1 VRATGDRGTA
11 GTYFDDAP
19 CGLLCASPDLRISA
33 VNKTMAGWLG
43 YSSEDLIGRRFI
55 DFLSAGARIHYAT
68 NIAPRLRLHG
78 EVTELAVDLL
88 TADGTRMPVMITAN
102 VKPVE
107 GGVEE
112 IRLAVLDARNRRF
125 YERELM
131 AERRGAEELKARAE
145 ELQHRAEE
153 ERNRALELAD
163 TLRTSLLPPILS
175 VPPGMAADA
184 HFHAAT
190 DDVTGDFYDLFPLSP
205 DKWGFFLGD
214 VSGKGAPAAALTS
227 LTRYA
232 LRAAAVIDND
242 PETMLHTLNS
252 VLVQRRRTD
261 TVAFASVVVG
271 KLTLSGGGFDV
282 HLASGGHQPPL
293 LLGATGDV
301 QEIPVTGGQAVGITA
316 TPRFTGCRLQLSP
329 GDTLLLYTDGLTEAR
344 SGPSPRRYDDEGAL
358 LEFARRH
365 APSSPSGIVAALR
378 ELLASLKN
386 GVEDDVALLALGV
399 PRGGD

>member
-1 VRATGDRGTA
+1 
-11 GTYFDDAP
+11 
-19 CGLLCASPDLRISA
+19 
-33 VNKTMAGWLG
+33 
-43 YSSEDLIGRRFI
+43 
-55 DFLSAGARIHYAT
+55 
-68 NIAPRLRLHG
+68 
-78 EVTELAVDLL
+78 
-88 TADGTRMPVMITAN
+88 
-102 VKPVE
+102 
-107 GGVEE
+107 
-112 IRLAVLDARNRRF
+112 
-125 YERELM
+125 
-131 AERRGAEELKARAE
+131 
-145 ELQHRAEE
+145 
-153 ERNRALELAD
+153 
-163 TLRTSLLPPILS
+163 
-175 VPPGMAADA
+175 
-184 HFHAAT
+184 
-190 DDVTGDFYDLFPLSP
+190 
-205 DKWGFFLGD
+205 
-214 VSGKGAPAAALTS
+214 
-227 LTRYA
+227 
-232 LRAAAVIDND
+232 VIDND